1 MGKTSGNKENFRTIT
16 AVGDLL
22 IIDGLARDLL
32 GRNLKEAQEEL
43 KGILGESDLILGNL
57 ECPITDFDSKL
68 PGELWNFKMDVRL
81 APLLSI
87 FSGLCLANNHALDY
101 KWEGLKDTMRELN
114 KIGVKFCGA
123 GANID
128 EAEKPVIFNCDGFT
142 VAMVAFTDRNWYPAG
157 PESAGTYT
165 WQRERSEEL
174 IRSLRKKTD
183 FVVAHMHQGYE
194 FINYPGTE
202 ELSFARTLINAG
214 VDLVLGHHS
223 HTMMGA
229 ARKGPGVVAYGLGN
243 FIFDPEHYPSPDFF
257 PMSRKGVV
265 LRLKVAPHEVL
276 DWSVEPFVADEK
288 GWPRR
293 SSKAQVLEIANHFK
307 KISSILEDEEE
318 TVKRFQEQA
327 SRNMLPYALRALLV
341 LSKKEGFSAVL
352 IRLIRLRMVDFN
364 VILSFLFKS
373 KRHTP

>member
-1 MGKTSGNKENFRTIT
+1 MGRTSGNKENFRTIT

-22 IIDGLARDLL
+22 IIDGLAQDLL
-32 GRNLKEAQEEL
+32 GRNSEEAQEEL
-43 KGILGESDLILGNL
+43 KEILGESDLILGNL

-68 PGELWNFKMDVRL
+68 PGELWNLKMDVRL
-81 APLLSI
+81 APLLSV
-87 FSGLCLANNHALDY
+87 FSGLCLANNHILDY

-157 PESAGTYT
+157 PESAGSYT
-165 WQRERSEEL
+165 WQRERSENL
-174 IRSLRKKTD
+174 IRSLKEKTD

-194 FINYPGTE
+194 FIDYPGPE

-229 ARKGPGVVAYGLGN
+229 ARKGPGVVVYGLGN
-243 FIFDPEHYPSPDFF
+243 FVFDPEHYPSPELF
-257 PMSRKGVV
+257 PKSRRGVV
-265 LRLKVAPHEVL
+265 LRFKVAPHEVT
-276 DWSVEPFVADEK
+276 DWSVEPFMADEN

-293 SSKAQVLEIANHFK
+293 PPKEQALEISNHFR
-307 KISSILEDEEE
+307 KISSILEDEVE
-318 TVKRFQEQA
+318 TVNRFKGQA

-341 LSKKEGFSAVL
+341 LLKKEGFSAVL
-352 IRLIRLRMVDFN
+352 MRLKRLRMVDFS
-364 VILSFLFKS
+364 VILSYLFKS
-373 KRHTP
+373 KRQVQ